1 MAEPINRPL
10 DDEEQDNPRQSQGR
24 PNVDSY
30 EDAEEY
36 VLRRKRPGVV
46 KRGFRKFKEDVSHSS
61 QVEDG
66 SLAQYLKEGFRA
78 VFPKKNKKDGK

>member
-1 MAEPINRPL
+1 MAEPINQPL
-10 DDEEQDNPRQSQGR
+10 DDEEQDNPRQSQDR
-24 PNVDSY
+24 PKVDSY

-61 QVEDG
+61 QMDDD
-66 SLAQYLKEGFRA
+66 SLAQYIKKGFKA